1 MSKVRETVNLRKR
14 TMKNGGQ
21 SLYLDWFF
29 HGKREREFLGLY
41 LGKDKVQNATTMR
54 LAQQLKAKK
63 MEELIAI
70 EAGIAVKK
78 FEATSI
84 SFRDYAL
91 EVASRYKVKN
101 TVRSFTS
108 AAKRIPNKIMLAS
121 VDRAC
126 LSKIIRDAWGE
137 CSQNAQNSNGAFLKL
152 AMRQAFKEGLISQLP
167 DFSGVVPSPK
177 PGNKV
182 FLTLDEI
189 KQFMAV
195 EPPVE
200 KCGASAARRW
210 FMIKDAFLFGCFT
223 GLRYSDI
230 YKAKWGDI
238 QDGIL
243 ITEQMKTKEEVRIPL
258 SQNALQFIPQRNENV
273 QDEDRIFDAIP
284 GRSCHADEKLA
295 KLVELSGI
303 KKHITFHCSRHTC
316 ATLMLSYGADLYTVS
331 KILGHTNV
339 KTTQIYTKVLD
350 EGKRKAVELVPKI

>member
-29 HGKREREFLGLY
+29 QGKREREFLGLY

-63 MEELIAI
+63 MEDLIAI
-70 EAGIAVKK
+70 ESGINVKK

-84 SFRDYAL
+84 TFRDYAL

-101 TVRSFTS
+101 TYRAFTT
-108 AAKRIPNKIMLAS
+108 AAKRIPEKLLLAS
-121 VDRAC
+121 VDRNAI
-126 LSKIIRDAWGE
+126 SKIIRDSWGE
-137 CSQNAQNSNGAFLKL
+137 CSQNSQNSNGTFLKL
-152 AMRQAFKEGLISQLP
+152 AVRKAFKEGLLAQLP
-167 DFSGVVPSPK
+167 DLSGVVPSQK
-177 PGNKV
+177 PGKKV

-195 EPPVE
+195 VPPAE
-200 KCGASAARRW
+200 NCRPSAKRRW
-210 FMIKDAFLFGCFT
+210 YMIKDAFLFACFT
-223 GLRYSDI
+223 GLRYGDVW
-230 YKAKWGDI
+230 KLRWCDI
-238 QDGIL
+238 QDDIL
-243 ITEQMKTKEEVRIPL
+243 VTEQMKTKEEVRVPL
-258 SQNALQFIPQRNENV
+258 SQNARQFMPQRSEDA
-273 QDEDRIFDAIP
+273 QDSDRVFDAIP
-284 GRSCHADEKLA
+284 GRPCHADVKLA
-295 KLVELSGI
+295 KMVELAGI
-303 KKHITFHCSRHTC
+303 KKHISFHCSRHTC

-350 EGKRKAVELVPKI
+350 EGKRRAVALIPQV